1 MKAMILAAGLG
12 TRLRPLTNHLP
23 KPLLPLEGKPLIE
36 YTLRLLRKYALTD
49 VVINLHYQGD
59 KIKQALGDGARLG
72 MKIQYSEEPQ
82 ILGTG
87 GGIKKMARFLS
98 DEPFL
103 VINSDILVEIR
114 LDRLIEFH
122 QRQNTAATLVLRED
136 PEVDSW
142 GAVGIDSH
150 HRIRQFLGK
159 PDWKGEALAKR
170 MFAGIHVMDPRVLS
184 YIPDQGFFTIIDAYV
199 EMLRKGEPLLGHAF
213 KDYWTDIGTPERYHN
228 AQDDLKGKR
237 VQLSYMNEG

>member
-12 TRLRPLTNHLP
+12 TRLRPLTDHLP
-23 KPLLPLEGKPLIE
+23 KPLLSLEGRPLIE
-36 YTLRLLRKYALTD
+36 YTLRLLRKYALTE

-59 KIKQALGDGARLG
+59 KIKQTLGDGSRWG
-72 MKIQYSEEPQ
+72 MKIRYSEESQ

-98 DEPFL
+98 EEPFL

-122 QRQNTAATLVLRED
+122 QRQKAGATLVLRED
-136 PEVDSW
+136 PEVDRW

-170 MFAGIHVMDPRVLS
+170 MFAGIHVMDPRVLT
-184 YIPDQGFFTIIDAYV
+184 YIPDQGFSNIIDAYV
-199 EMLRKGEPLLGHAF
+199 EMLQKGEPLLGHAF
-213 KDYWTDIGTPERYHN
+213 QDYWTDIGTPERYRN
-228 AQDDLKGKR
+228 AQEDLKEKKVR
-237 VQLSYMNEG
+237 LSYIHED